1 MKSKNLLED
10 STITRS
16 IRNCGNRLYSYWKI
30 RFEPVFRE
38 PEDLNE
44 ALMLI
49 IILNLLSH
57 EDYTGYGLSEE
68 VRKIIA
74 SKIKWRDL
82 YIYLFLKRFENERV
96 LKSYWI
102 EISPKRKR
110 KYYSILE
117 RGTKRLEELKSQF
130 TDELK
135 IRYGDIY
142 DKIEKDIN

>member
-16 IRNCGNRLYSYWKI
+16 IRNCGNRLYRYWKL

-38 PEDLNE
+38 PEDLKE

-57 EDYTGYGLSEE
+57 EDYTGYGLYEE
-68 VRKIIA
+68 VRKIIT

-82 YIYLFLKRFENERV
+82 YIYVFLKRFENERV

-102 EISPKRKR
+102 EINPERKR
-110 KYYSILE
+110 KYYTITNCGV
-117 RGTKRLEELKSQF
+117 RRLEELKSQF

-135 IRYGDIY
+135 IRYGDIF
-142 DKIEKDIN
+142 DKIEKDFN